1 MELLQGAGLEPP
13 DELSGRRATS
23 IARGGHLHGPGF
35 SLDAKTKAPAP
46 WSQKDG
52 GFGPSRAPVAAAE
65 LKGPLKVILEQTW
78 LQGGGTPRSP
88 PTASSPAPGSCF
100 PYGRIFGAPGGGEGG
115 TCHLFSFFSVIF
127 GGHYLVFQGLQL
139 VLQLDDVCGGVSLWA
154 QRSHSPPQLHPQKA
168 FPVPKSFIVL
178 GKVGGRVLAKWGP
191 YPWRWGGSA
200 WCLPP
205 ERFLERRR
213 LYFIL
218 FFIFPQKRAF
228 FLHKT
233 SAPAVVPGR
242 VGDPRGWGPPGQ
254 ELRGPWTRGPRPPGR
269 NWGTPKRGAPPALP
283 GPPRG
288 TQPAPTEP
296 HRCVSPWLGWWSGG
310 GGGQGGSPKYFGG
323 LFGGGGLGGR
333 RSGRLCGQ
341 GCRQHPLPPR
351 GNDPPGPAS
360 APPVHRWVLSLGFWG
375 TVTGWGGLC
384 GCRGGCSPPPVTR
397 G

>member
-139 VLQLDDVCGGVSLWA
+139 VLQLDDVWGGVSPWA

-178 GKVGGRVLAKWGP
+178 GKVGGAGFGQVGP
-191 YPWRWGGSA
+191 IPV
-200 WCLPP
+200 
-205 ERFLERRR
+205 E
-213 LYFIL
+213 
-218 FFIFPQKRAF
+218 
-228 FLHKT
+228 
-233 SAPAVVPGR
+233 V
-242 VGDPRGWGPPGQ
+242 
-254 ELRGPWTRGPRPPGR
+254 
-269 NWGTPKRGAPPALP
+269 
-283 GPPRG
+283 
-288 TQPAPTEP
+288 
-296 HRCVSPWLGWWSGG
+296 
-310 GGGQGGSPKYFGG
+310 GG
-323 LFGGGGLGGR
+323 L
-333 RSGRLCGQ
+333 
-341 GCRQHPLPPR
+341 
-351 GNDPPGPAS
+351 
-360 APPVHRWVLSLGFWG
+360 SL
-375 TVTGWGGLC
+375 V
-384 GCRGGCSPPPVTR
+384 PPP
-397 G
+397 

>member
-1 MELLQGAGLEPP
+1 MSSAGGGLRPSPVVAISMDLDSVLMPKPRLLLLGAKRTVALDLHVPPSLRQSSRDHSKSSSNRRGCREGVHPGPPQPPAALHRARVFPTAVFLELLG
-13 DELSGRRATS
+13 
-23 IARGGHLHGPGF
+23 
-35 SLDAKTKAPAP
+35 
-46 WSQKDG
+46 
-52 GFGPSRAPVAAAE
+52 
-65 LKGPLKVILEQTW
+65 
-78 LQGGGTPRSP
+78 
-88 PTASSPAPGSCF
+88 
-100 PYGRIFGAPGGGEGG
+100 GGGEGG

-139 VLQLDDVCGGVSLWA
+139 VLQLDDVCGGVSPWA

-310 GGGQGGSPKYFGG
+310 GGGSRGFSQIFWGVIWGWGPGGAEIWQVMWAGV
-323 LFGGGGLGGR
+323 
-333 RSGRLCGQ
+333 Q
-341 GCRQHPLPPR
+341 
-351 GNDPPGPAS
+351 A
-360 APPVHRWVLSLGFWG
+360 APP
-375 TVTGWGGLC
+375 
-384 GCRGGCSPPPVTR
+384 PPPWE
-397 G
+397 